1 MEKEYK
7 KNLVPEI
14 NLNVYVTCLPPLNVK
29 LHGGKTCSPL
39 QQHLTPEPRPVPGT
53 YYTLNKYLLHKRI
66 TETVKNLHHHHRI
79 KQHTTAPAAFKT
91 HTVDPQEA
99 KFKEYQTWLINTAL
113 KKKKSVLTSG

>member
-1 MEKEYK
+1 MSSSMGAKP
-7 KNLVPEI
+7 VPR
-14 NLNVYVTCLPPLNVK
+14 
-29 LHGGKTCSPL
+29 L

-113 KKKKSVLTSG
+113 KKKKNLYLQVVKYSQNDSKSHVNNS